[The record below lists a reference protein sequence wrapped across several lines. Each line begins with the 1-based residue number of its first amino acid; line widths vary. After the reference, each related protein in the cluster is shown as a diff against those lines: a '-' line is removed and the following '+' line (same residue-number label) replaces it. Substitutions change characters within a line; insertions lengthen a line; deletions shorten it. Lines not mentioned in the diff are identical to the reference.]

1 MLPTILMTVLA
12 ARALKLLSQL
22 MLSPSLLRELMSLR
36 DSQTDTMTILQ
47 AKAVSTDTV
56 LPPMVMMMVTDH
68 LTSLEEDVTRTS
80 TSPVKA
86 NILDMASSALMLAVK
101 IPILTLIR
109 SLLTFVTRTVTTRTR
124 SMVRRT
130 SVLMTILMPVASPVS
145 PVDPAEM
152 IDTEATAIA
161 SDMVLADMLA
171 MVTTEKDHHTT
182 EELVATPTPSDTTEV
197 LSHPRPAV
205 VMVKSTLATPDRDL
219 LMMLVAT
226 DVVPADTD
234 QVSESS
240 KASVEAAA
248 SRVSTLS
255 PPATDG
261 NSAMAVTATDNSLTA
276 DLAMD
281 SSLATESKNAMAVTA
296 TDNSCL
302 TADLAMANPAL
313 PMADLLMVATVK
325 TLLATDRDLSV
336 MDRAILATDTARD
349 LPTILMTVLDTEAP
363 RLLSQLMPSLSSLR
377 EEISPRDSQI
387 DTTTISLRIELE
399 DTDTDI
405 KLALM
410 VTMMATDHLTF
421 QVEDVTRTS
430 TSPEN
435 LNNLDTV
442 SSALMPDVKTLTSTP
457 TRNPLTTVMK
467 MVITRTKSMV
477 RRISAPMTTS
487 MPAVSLASLV
497 APVKVTVAT
506 AIATDTATRLSHH
519 TEDGEYIRLYP
530 DVMTDI
536 NLAHMCTS
544 NYSKT
549 TNTFFLFI
557 MV

>member
-1 MLPTILMTVLA
+1 MIVLA

-22 MLSPSLLRELMSLR
+22 MLSPSLLRELISLR

-47 AKAVSTDTV
+47 AETVSTDTV
-56 LPPMVMMMVTDH
+56 FPPMVMMMVTDH

-86 NILDMASSALMLAVK
+86 NSLDMALSALMLAVK

-109 SLLTFVTRTVTTRTR
+109 SLLTSVTRMVTTRTR

-130 SVLMTILMPVASPVS
+130 SVPMMILMPVASPVS
-145 PVDPAEM
+145 PVDPEM
-152 IDTEATAIA
+152 KDTEATAIA
-161 SDMVLADMLA
+161 SDMAPADMLD

-205 VMVKSTLATPDRDL
+205 VMVKATLATPDRDL

-255 PPATDG
+255 PPATDV
-261 NSAMAVTATDNSLTA
+261 NSAMVVTAKDNSLTA

-281 SSLATESKNAMAVTA
+281 SSLATVSNNAMAVTA

-302 TADLAMANPAL
+302 TDNLAMADPAL
-313 PMADLLMVATVK
+313 PMADLLMVATVR

-336 MDRAILATDTARD
+336 TDRALLATDPPATARD

-377 EEISPRDSQI
+377 EETSPRDSQI

-430 TSPEN
+430 TSPES

-442 SSALMPDVKTLTSTP
+442 SFALMPDVKTLTSTP
-457 TRNPLTTVMK
+457 TRNPLTSVTK
-467 MVITRTKSMV
+467 TVITRTKSMV

-497 APVKVTVAT
+497 APVNLTVAT
-506 AIATDTATRLSHH
+506 AIATDMATRLSHL
-519 TEDGEYIRLYP
+519 TEDTE
-530 DVMTDI
+530 
-536 NLAHMCTS
+536 
-544 NYSKT
+544 
-549 TNTFFLFI
+549 
-557 MV
+557 